1 MRKTRFYLCLL
12 IMAMSCAMLGCSDDD
27 NTPEPEP
34 EPEPVPPIVDPE
46 PEPEP
51 EPVVDTVACW
61 WGLEFHNYES
71 NRSFVFQEFE
81 YDTLGRVQKFKMSEG
96 AFEEIPDYIEYVT
109 VEWGEWGNK
118 QVVMTYEEKGV
129 VGEDCKATYTLNDN
143 GRMEKVVVEK
153 NGSKLEEYLAE
164 YTETTFTL
172 YAVKTTGNE
181 KLYSAG
187 MAAGGRYGDWTVTET
202 KDAKVTVD
210 YEDFEG
216 FEGTDIRGY
225 LDILLTTSYAGWLM
239 PKCVL
244 WAHVAAML
252 PGQTKPYNHPVITY
266 DGNTQELYLMEIV
279 DVFDGL
285 EILGIDVGTGDNSPL
300 EVWKS
305 SPEVVMSYIPK
316 VVTYP
321 VKK

>member
-34 EPEPVPPIVDPE
+34 EPVPPIVDPEPE

-61 WGLEFHNYES
+61 WELKFHNYES
-71 NRSFVFQEFE
+71 DRFFVFQEFE
-81 YDTLGRVQKFKMSEG
+81 YDTLGRVQKFKMDEG
-96 AFEEIPDYIEYVT
+96 PIEGWDFAEYVT

-118 QVVMTYEEKGV
+118 QVVMTYEEEGV
-129 VGEDCKATYTLNDN
+129 AGADCKATYTLNDN

-216 FEGTDIRGY
+216 YEGMTDLRGY
-225 LDILLTTSYAGWLM
+225 MDILLTTSYVGWLM

-252 PGQTKPYNHPVITY
+252 PGQTKAYNHPVITY
-266 DGNTQELYLMEIV
+266 EGNTQDLYLMV
-279 DVFDGL
+279 LQDYSGPL
-285 EILGIDVGTGDNSPL
+285 ILGIGEWTMGNSPL
-300 EVWKS
+300 EEVWKS
-305 SPEVVMSYIPK
+305 APEMTMSFIPK

>member
-34 EPEPVPPIVDPE
+34 EPVPPIVDPE

-61 WGLEFHNYES
+61 HSLRFDNYMS
-71 NRSFVFQEFE
+71 YRYYDFQKFE
-81 YDTLGRVQKFKMSEG
+81 YDTLGRVQKFEMDEG
-96 AFEEIPDYIEYVT
+96 PIEGWDFHEYVT

-118 QVVMTYEEKGV
+118 QVVMAYEEKGV
-129 VGEDCKATYTLNDN
+129 AGADCKATYTLNDK
-143 GRMEKVVVEK
+143 GWMEKVVVEK
-153 NGSKLEEYLAE
+153 GGSKLEEYQAE

-172 YAVKTTGNE
+172 YAVKTTGKE

-187 MAAGGRYGDWTVTET
+187 MAAGGRYGDWTVTEAVG
-202 KDAKVTVD
+202 AKVTVD

-216 FEGTDIRGY
+216 YEGMTDLRGY

-252 PGQTKPYNHPVITY
+252 PGQTKAYNHPVITY
-266 DGNTQELYLMEIV
+266 EGTTQDLYSMELQDFSGPV
-279 DVFDGL
+279 
-285 EILGIDVGTGDNSPL
+285 ILGISEATMEDSPL
-300 EVWKS
+300 DVWVS
-305 SPEVVMSYIPK
+305 SPEMSMFFIPK

>member
-34 EPEPVPPIVDPE
+34 EPVPPIVD

-61 WGLEFHNYES
+61 FNLQFRNYVS
-71 NRSFVFQEFE
+71 DQGYDFQEFE
-81 YDTLGRVQKFKMSEG
+81 YDTLGRVQKFKMNEG
-96 AFEEIPDYIEYVT
+96 PAGGGSNYVEYVT

-118 QVVMTYEEKGV
+118 QVVMTYEEEGV
-129 VGEDCKATYTLNDN
+129 AGEDCKATYTLNDK

-187 MAAGGRYGDWTVTET
+187 MAVGGRYGDWTVTET

-216 FEGTDIRGY
+216 YEGTDIRGY
-225 LDILLTTSYAGWLM
+225 LDILLTTSYVGWLM

-266 DGNTQELYLMEIV
+266 EGNTQDLYLMEL
-279 DVFDGL
+279 DVFEGPQIFGIS
-285 EILGIDVGTGDNSPL
+285 EITMDDSPL
-300 EVWKS
+300 EEVWKS
-305 SPEVVMSYIPK
+305 TPEMLMRYIPK

>member
-34 EPEPVPPIVDPE
+34 EPVPPIVDPE

-61 WGLEFHNYES
+61 YNLQFRNYMS
-71 NRSFVFQEFE
+71 DQSYDFQEFE
-81 YDTLGRVQKFKMSEG
+81 YDTLGRVQKFKIYEG
-96 AFEEIPDYIEYVT
+96 PIEGVANVEYVT

-118 QVVMTYEEKGV
+118 QVVMTYEEEGV
-129 VGEDCKATYTLNDN
+129 AGEDCKATYTLNDK

-172 YAVKTTGNE
+172 YAVKTTGKE

-187 MAAGGRYGDWTVTET
+187 IVVGGRYGDWTVTET

-216 FEGTDIRGY
+216 YEGTDIRGY

-266 DGNTQELYLMEIV
+266 EGNPQDLYFMEL
-279 DVFDGL
+279 DVFKGP
-285 EILGIDVGTGDNSPL
+285 EIFGISEATMDDSPL
-300 EVWKS
+300 EEVWKS
-305 SPEVVMSYIPK
+305 SPDMLMRYIPK

>member
-34 EPEPVPPIVDPE
+34 EPVPPIVD

-61 WGLEFHNYES
+61 YNLQFRNYVS
-71 NRSFVFQEFE
+71 DQSYDFQEFE
-81 YDTLGRVQKFKMSEG
+81 YDTLGRVQKFKMYEG
-96 AFEEIPDYIEYVT
+96 PTEGVSNYVEYVT

-118 QVVMTYEEKGV
+118 QVVMTYEEEGV
-129 VGEDCKATYTLNDN
+129 AGEDCKATYTLNDK

-187 MAAGGRYGDWTVTET
+187 MAVGGRYGDWTVTET

-266 DGNTQELYLMEIV
+266 DGITQELYFMEL
-279 DVFDGL
+279 DVFKGPQ
-285 EILGIDVGTGDNSPL
+285 IFGISETTMDDSPL
-300 EVWKS
+300 EEVWKS
-305 SPEVVMSYIPK
+305 SPEMLMRYIPK